1 MLAKFSTSNFS
12 VWKNTG
18 FFCRKSQFISYREL
32 CNASQGMVCA
42 PASVSSGKETPG
54 YLCGPD
60 PGWICAKVIKIL
72 FNLLLCDHQLQVASS
87 HFWMSQ
93 RSPTDFK
100 EVSEQAAGKVES
112 LWLGPR
118 SKKAQT
124 LCKGRCRAC
133 LQRWYGGSSP
143 GPPWCWECKKGG
155 RSWLFCEE
163 KPLPY
168 LSLKLPHD

>member
-1 MLAKFSTSNFS
+1 MTKNTGPTQKMIEFLTNNFS
-12 VWKNTG
+12 VWKNAG
-18 FFCRKSQFISYREL
+18 FFCRKSQFISYRGL

-54 YLCGPD
+54 YLCGPN

-72 FNLLLCDHQLQVASS
+72 FNLLLCDHQLQVACS
-87 HFWMSQ
+87 HLGTSQ

-118 SKKAQT
+118 SCVAVGGGVFE
-124 LCKGRCRAC
+124 GRKVWAV
-133 LQRWYGGSSP
+133 
-143 GPPWCWECKKGG
+143 
-155 RSWLFCEE
+155 
-163 KPLPY
+163 
-168 LSLKLPHD
+168 